1 MPNPPQRNRWLPH
14 APSPTARGRIFLI
27 PYSGCGAS
35 MYRRWPRRRGD
46 VEFLPVELP
55 GHETRFAEPNFE
67 SYQELAKAMAIG
79 LEEHLDVPFGFF
91 GHCGSALAAYEV
103 SAQLVRAGMP
113 APARLF
119 VSSEVAPQD
128 GPAGRFL
135 SMDDAELG
143 AELEKLIRELG
154 GQPGPEL
161 IELYLE
167 VLRADVETNK
177 RYIVPDPLRLPC
189 PVSAIGWSEDDEIPF
204 ATMGG
209 WSACGPTDAVESVLL
224 PGRHHRFIDAPDE
237 LLELM
242 CRGLEPVTTV

>member
-1 MPNPPQRNRWLPH
+1 MPRNPWLPRE
-14 APSPTARGRIFLI
+14 PTSAASGRIFLI
-27 PYSGCGAS
+27 PYSGCGAG
-35 MYRRWPRRRGD
+35 MYRQWPREHDG

-67 SYQELAKAMAIG
+67 SYQELAKSMVIG
-79 LEEHLDVPFGFF
+79 LESHLDVPFGFF

-103 SAQLVRAGMP
+103 SAELIRAGLP

-143 AELEKLIRELG
+143 AELDKLIRELG
-154 GQPGPEL
+154 GRPNPEL
-161 IELYLE
+161 IALYLE

-177 RYIVPDPLRLPC
+177 RYVMPDPFRLSC
-189 PVSAIGWSEDDEIPF
+189 PITAIGWTEDDEIPYS
-204 ATMGG
+204 TMGG
-209 WSACGPTDAVESVLL
+209 WSACGDTTSVLL
-224 PGRHHRFIDAPDE
+224 DGRHHRFIEAPPE
-237 LLELM
+237 LLDLM
-242 CRGLEPVTTV
+242 RDGLRAPPS

>member
-1 MPNPPQRNRWLPH
+1 MNPRPPRRNPWLPH
-14 APSPTARGRIFLI
+14 PTSPGAKGRIFLI

-35 MYRRWPRRRGD
+35 MYRRWPRRRDGVD
-46 VEFLPVELP
+46 FLPVELP

-67 SYQELAKAMAIG
+67 TYQELAKLMVAG
-79 LEEHLDVPFGFF
+79 LEPHLDVPFGFF

-103 SAQLVRAGMP
+103 SAELVRAGLP

-135 SMDDAELG
+135 SMDDAALG

-154 GQPGPEL
+154 GTPSAEL
-161 IELYLE
+161 VELYLE

-189 PVSAIGWSEDDEIPF
+189 PITAIGWTEDDEIPF
-204 ATMGG
+204 STMGG
-209 WSACGPTDAVESVLL
+209 WTACGVTTSVLL
-224 PGRHHRFIDAPDE
+224 EGRHHRFIEAPAE
-237 LLELM
+237 LVDLM
-242 CRGLEPVTTV
+242 ITGIGAR

>member
-1 MPNPPQRNRWLPH
+1 MPHRPKQRNPWLPH
-14 APSPTARGRIFLI
+14 EPSAAATGRVFLI

-35 MYRRWPRRRGD
+35 MYRRWPRERDG

-67 SYQELAKAMAIG
+67 SYQELAKAMVIG
-79 LEEHLDVPFGFF
+79 LERHLDVPFGFF

-103 SAQLVRAGMP
+103 SAELIRAGMP
-113 APARLF
+113 APAR
-119 VSSEVAPQD
+119 VYISSEVAPQD

-154 GQPGPEL
+154 GKPSPEL
-161 IELYLE
+161 ISLYLE

-177 RYIVPDPLRLPC
+177 RYVLPDPLRLAC
-189 PVSAIGWSEDDEIPF
+189 PITAIGWTQDDEIPYS
-204 ATMGG
+204 TMGG
-209 WSACGPTDAVESVLL
+209 WVKCGDTTALL
-224 PGRHHRFIDAPDE
+224 LDGRHHRFMEAPAD
-237 LLELM
+237 LLDVL
-242 CRGLEPVTTV
+242 CSGLGTR

>member
-1 MPNPPQRNRWLPH
+1 MPYRPNSRNKWLPRH
-14 APSPTARGRIFLI
+14 PSDAATGRVFLI

-35 MYRRWPRRRGD
+35 MYRGWPRSWNG

-67 SYQELAKAMAIG
+67 SYQELAKAMADG

-103 SAQLVRAGMP
+103 SAELIRAGMP
-113 APARLF
+113 TPARLY

-135 SMDDAELG
+135 SMDDDELG
-143 AELEKLIRELG
+143 AELEKLILEMG
-154 GQPGPEL
+154 GRPSPEL
-161 IELYLE
+161 ISLYLE

-177 RYIVPDPLRLPC
+177 RYVVPDPLRLSC
-189 PVSAIGWSEDDEIPF
+189 PITAIGWTEDNEIPYS
-204 ATMGG
+204 TMGG
-209 WSACGPTDAVESVLL
+209 WAMCGDTTSVLL
-224 PGRHHRFIDAPDE
+224 EGRHHRFMEAPE
-237 LLELM
+237 SLLELLSS
-242 CRGLEPVTTV
+242 GLEAR

>member
-1 MPNPPQRNRWLPH
+1 MRNRSGQRSRWLPRE
-14 APSPTARGRIFLI
+14 PSSAATGRVFLI

-35 MYRRWPRRRGD
+35 MYRQWPRQHDG

-55 GHETRFAEPNFE
+55 GHETRFAEPNFG
-67 SYQELAKAMAIG
+67 SYQDLATMMTAG
-79 LEEHLDVPFGFF
+79 LEAYLDVPFGFF

-103 SAQLVRAGMP
+103 SAELIRSGRP

-143 AELEKLIRELG
+143 AELEQLIREQG
-154 GQPGPEL
+154 GQPSAEL

-177 RYIVPDPLRLPC
+177 RYIVADPFRLSC
-189 PVSAIGWSEDDEIPF
+189 PITAIGWTEDNEIPF
-204 ATMGG
+204 STMGG
-209 WSACGPTDAVESVLL
+209 WSSCGDAAFVLL
-224 PGRHHRFIDAPDE
+224 PGRHHRFIEAPPE
-237 LLELM
+237 LVGLM
-242 CRGLEPVTTV
+242 CGGLGDRG

>member
-1 MPNPPQRNRWLPH
+1 MPLRPTQRSRWLPRE
-14 APSPTARGRIFLI
+14 PSPTATGRIFLI

-35 MYRRWPRRRGD
+35 MYRQWPRSRDGLD
-46 VEFLPVELP
+46 FLPVELP
-55 GHETRFAEPNFE
+55 GHETRFAEPNFG
-67 SYQELAKAMAIG
+67 SYEELAKLMAAG
-79 LEEHLDVPFGFF
+79 LEPYLDVPFGFF

-103 SAQLVRAGMP
+103 SAEMVRTGMP

-143 AELEKLIRELG
+143 KELEKLIRELG
-154 GQPGPEL
+154 GTPSAEL

-177 RYIVPDPLRLPC
+177 RYVVPDPFRLPC
-189 PVSAIGWSEDDEIPF
+189 PITAIGWTEDEEIPY

-209 WSACGPTDAVESVLL
+209 WSGCGETTSVLL
-224 PGRHHRFIDAPDE
+224 EGRHHRFIEAPAD

-242 CRGLEPVTTV
+242 CSSLGART

>member
-1 MPNPPQRNRWLPH
+1 MRNRSIRRNRWLPH
-14 APSPTARGRIFLI
+14 EPSAAATGRVFLI

-35 MYRRWPRRRGD
+35 MYRQWPRRSDG

-67 SYQELAKAMAIG
+67 SYQELAAMMVAG
-79 LEEHLDVPFGFF
+79 LEDHLDVPFGFF

-103 SAQLVRAGMP
+103 SAELIRSGGP

-135 SMDDAELG
+135 SMNDTELG
-143 AELEKLIRELG
+143 AELEQLIREQG
-154 GQPGPEL
+154 GHPSAEL

-177 RYIVPDPLRLPC
+177 RYVMADPLRLSC
-189 PVSAIGWSEDDEIPF
+189 PITAIGWTEDNEIPF
-204 ATMGG
+204 STMGG
-209 WSACGPTDAVESVLL
+209 WSSCGESTFVLL
-224 PGRHHRFIDAPDE
+224 PGRHHRFMEAPPE
-237 LLELM
+237 LVDLM
-242 CRGLEPVTTV
+242 CGGLGDLAC